1 MLYPEHWYQYE
12 FPLPVVPGAP
22 VPSQA
27 DYSQENVAPLIEFF
41 AQMLVGYNKDDLK
54 LWYENNTPND
64 RTDDI
69 FVTHP
74 GGTYLPVPE
83 QCSGKSPE
91 MKKYEKY
98 AKKSK
103 ILKKFEKYSPAG
115 ITYFQPDPNCLL

>member
-1 MLYPEHWYQYE
+1 MATYPDHWYQYE
-12 FPLPVVPGAP
+12 FPLPVVEGAP

-41 AQMLVGYNKDDLK
+41 AHILIGYNKDDLQFR
-54 LWYENNTPND
+54 YENNTPND
-64 RTDDI
+64 PDDDI

-83 QCSGKSPE
+83 QCSGKSAA

-98 AKKSK
+98 AKKSAT
-103 ILKKFEKYSPAG
+103 LKKFEENSPAG
-115 ITYFQPDPNCLL
+115 ITYFQPDASCL